1 MLSLRVRGKGE
12 DSRREREESCH
23 DYVNQGEEDG
33 GRCGDLLV
41 HSTKEGKKKN
51 AGQEVDKETGKPLH
65 SYLQT
70 KHPEKRKK
78 DFTFWFYRQK
88 EQEILI
94 VLTYKMIVCYINNLE
109 IYKR

>member
-41 HSTKEGKKKN
+41 HSTKGGKKKKM
-51 AGQEVDKETGKPLH
+51 QD
-65 SYLQT
+65 
-70 KHPEKRKK
+70 RK
-78 DFTFWFYRQK
+78 
-88 EQEILI
+88 
-94 VLTYKMIVCYINNLE
+94 
-109 IYKR
+109 